1 MITWQDKRINAMNRV
16 IKRSRDKHLPYHSSS
31 RIYTE
36 HFIDEY
42 YCVINSKAKNKK
54 EYKLERKK
62 KDEKTNS
69 SNVSSD

>member
-1 MITWQDKRINAMNRV
+1 MTTNWASKRIDAMNRV
-16 IKRSRDKHLPYHSSS
+16 IKRSSAS

-36 HFIDEY
+36 HFIEEY

-54 EYKLERKK
+54 EYKLEKE

-69 SNVSSD
+69 SNVSAD

>member
-16 IKRSRDKHLPYHSSS
+16 IKRSGLS

-42 YCVINSKAKNKK
+42 DLVINSKSKNKK